1 MFVVLVAGAAA
12 LPGFTS
18 AFTVTNFAFFL
29 VWVFMALGLSL
40 LWGYTGILSFGQTA
54 FFGLAGYTY
63 GVASINFGD
72 SATLGWVSVLIAL
85 ALPALFAALLG
96 YLMFYGGVRD
106 VFVGIVTLSVTLVFE
121 TFMAQTAG
129 PEWTIG
135 SARLNGFNGMSGM
148 PPLLLRFGEHEIMFD
163 GAPFFWL
170 ALALMVLVYLGL
182 RMLANSSFGNVL
194 VAIRE
199 NPDRAEMLG
208 YNVRLYQLIVF
219 VIGSVLAAMSGV
231 LYTLWGSYITPSS
244 MGLTA
249 AAMPI
254 VWVAAGGRKD
264 LTATVIS
271 TIALLWVSQTLAVY
285 GSQYALVPD
294 GLYSAARGDVR
305 ARRVCRHHGQRDRR
319 EVHGVARPGR
329 DRGANVTPAAWLLET
344 RDVDQT
350 FRRLVRHQRRGHQ
363 GGPGRDPLPDR
374 AQWRGQE
381 HAVQTHSRHLRAH
394 GRHHPVRRRGHHAR
408 CVRTRACS
416 AG

>member
-1 MFVVLVAGAAA
+1 MRALISLLQGPQTLGRGPAFWLVFVILVAAAA
-12 LPGFTS
+12 SLPGFTS
-18 AFTVTNFAFFL
+18 AFSVTNVAYFL

-72 SATLGWVSVLIAL
+72 SAMLGWASVAIAL

-135 SARLNGFNGMSGM
+135 TARLNGFNGMSGM
-148 PPLLLRFGEHEIMFD
+148 PPLMLRFGGHELMFD
-163 GAPFFWL
+163 GPSFFWL

-208 YNVRLYQLIVF
+208 YNVRLYQLVVF

-249 AAMPI
+249 AALPI
-254 VWVAAGGRKD
+254 IWVAAGGRKD

-285 GSQYALVPD
+285 GSQYALVLMGFILLFVVMFAPE
-294 GLYSAARGDVR
+294 GFVVSTVNAISAK
-305 ARRVCRHHGQRDRR
+305 
-319 EVHGVARPGR
+319 
-329 DRGANVTPAAWLLET
+329 L
-344 RDVDQT
+344 
-350 FRRLVRHQRRGHQ
+350 RRG
-363 GGPGRDPLPDR
+363 P
-374 AQWRGQE
+374 AK
-381 HAVQTHSRHLRAH
+381 T
-394 GRHHPVRRRGHHAR
+394 
-408 CVRTRACS
+408 
-416 AG
+416 